1 MVKELRLYKLIPAV
15 LWTAFI
21 VYGLASEPSG
31 VPKFKW
37 LILPGIDKII
47 HAILFLVESGLIFW
61 AFHSVTNRSLLVPI
75 LIWCLFLGGGL
86 ELIQHFW
93 VPGRSGQMWDLIA
106 DMAGGI
112 IGFILIQFY
121 LKKVE

>member
-1 MVKELRLYKLIPAV
+1 M
-15 LWTAFI
+15 
-21 VYGLASEPSG
+21 
-31 VPKFKW
+31 PKFKW

-47 HAILFLVESGLIFW
+47 HAILFLVEAGLIFW

-93 VPGRSGQMWDLIA
+93 VPGRSGQICDLIA
-106 DMAGGI
+106 DVAGGI
-112 IGFILIQFY
+112 IGFMLIQFY